1 MYKNWKHYSCKKLW
15 KVKVMRR
22 NKVFD
27 FLFKKQ
33 YVIAGCLVLCAGVGM
48 TALYSYNQKQEQER
62 LEQQLVENEQYV
74 VEETQ
79 MQDVSSMIPPKE
91 SVINKAV
98 EDILPIEEGASV
110 ENDAIE
116 DGEEFIL
123 DESMLLED
131 IKVLVDGASRT
142 DIAEETAKKVAVT
155 TPSLHFPT
163 EEGLLW
169 PMDGNVIMNYSMD
182 ATIYHATLDQYK
194 YNPAIIIAGDV
205 NNKVYSVAKGKIVD
219 ISQNEVTGTTVT
231 LDLGDGYRAIYGQLK
246 ELNFDVGDYLESGH
260 VIGYVSEPTKYYSLE
275 GSNLYFE
282 LQKDGE
288 PIDPIV
294 YFE

>member
-1 MYKNWKHYSCKKLW
+1 
-15 KVKVMRR
+15 MRR

-27 FLFKKQ
+27 FWFRKQ
-33 YVIAGCLVLCAGVGM
+33 YVIAGCLVLCAGLGM
-48 TALYSYNQKQEQER
+48 TALYNYNEEQER
-62 LEQQLVENEQYV
+62 ARMEQEIAQNGQYV

-79 MQDVSSMIPPKE
+79 MEDVTSIIPPKE
-91 SVINKAV
+91 NITNQAV
-98 EDILPIEEGASV
+98 EDILQSHGDATVESEMIAEGDEEYV
-110 ENDAIE
+110 
-116 DGEEFIL
+116 
-123 DESMLLED
+123 DESMLLEEV
-131 IKVLVDGASRT
+131 KVLADGSVDG
-142 DIAEETAKKVAVT
+142 DKETTPEPAKKVTAT
-155 TPSLHFPT
+155 APTLSFPA

-205 NNKVYSVAKGKIVD
+205 NNKVYSVAKGKITD

-231 LDLGDGYRAIYGQLK
+231 VDLGDGYQAIYGQLK
-246 ELNFDVGDYLESGH
+246 ELNFDEGDYLESGH
-260 VIGYVSEPTKYYSLE
+260 VIGYVSEPTKYYSVE

-294 YFE
+294 FFE

>member
-1 MYKNWKHYSCKKLW
+1 
-15 KVKVMRR
+15 MRR

-33 YVIAGCLVLCAGVGM
+33 YIIAGCLVLCAGVGM

-79 MQDVSSMIPPKE
+79 MQDVSSVIPPKE

-110 ENDAIE
+110 EKDTIK

-131 IKVLVDGASRT
+131 VKVLVDGSSAVDT
-142 DIAEETAKKVAVT
+142 TEETAKKVAAV

-194 YNPAIIIAGDV
+194 YNPAIIIAGEV
-205 NNKVYSVAKGKIVD
+205 NTKVYSVAKGKIVD

-231 LDLGDGYRAIYGQLK
+231 VDLGDGYQAIYGQLK

>member
-1 MYKNWKHYSCKKLW
+1 
-15 KVKVMRR
+15 MRR

-27 FLFKKQ
+27 FLFRKQ

-48 TALYSYNQKQEQER
+48 TALYNYNQGQERAR
-62 LEQQLVENEQYV
+62 LEQELAENDRYVE
-74 VEETQ
+74 EETQ
-79 MQDVSSMIPPKE
+79 MENVTSIIPPKN
-91 SVINKAV
+91 SNTNQAV
-98 EDILPIEEGASV
+98 KDIQKQEENAIV
-110 ENDAIE
+110 E
-116 DGEEFIL
+116 GEIFAEGDEGL
-123 DESMLLED
+123 VDESMLLEEE
-131 IKVLVDGASRT
+131 KVL
-142 DIAEETAKKVAVT
+142 AEGSESEEKDTQKAIEKKVSATV
-155 TPSLHFPT
+155 PSLSFPA

-182 ATIYHATLDQYK
+182 ATIYYATLDQYK

-205 NNKVYSVAKGKIVD
+205 NNKVYSVAKGKITD

-231 LDLGDGYRAIYGQLK
+231 VDLGDGYRAIYGQLK
-246 ELNFDVGDYLESGH
+246 ELNFKVGDYLESGH
-260 VIGYVSEPTKYYSLE
+260 VIGYVSEPTKYYSVE

-288 PIDPIV
+288 PVDPIV

>member
-1 MYKNWKHYSCKKLW
+1 MK
-15 KVKVMRR
+15 R

-27 FLFKKQ
+27 FWFRKQ
-33 YVIAGCLVLCAGVGM
+33 YVIAGCLVLCAGLGM
-48 TALYSYNQKQEQER
+48 TALYNYNQEQER
-62 LEQQLVENEQYV
+62 ARLEQELAENEQYV

-79 MQDVSSMIPPKE
+79 MEDVTSIIPPKTDNAGQ
-91 SVINKAV
+91 VAKDIV
-98 EDILPIEEGASV
+98 EPEGDEEIV
-110 ENDAIE
+110 
-116 DGEEFIL
+116 
-123 DESMLLED
+123 DESMMTEEV
-131 IKVLVDGASRT
+131 KVLADGAESEKK
-142 DIAEETAKKVAVT
+142 DTAQAPVKKVTAT
-155 TPSLHFPT
+155 APSLHFPA

-205 NNKVYSVAKGKIVD
+205 NNKVYSVAKGKITD

-231 LDLGDGYRAIYGQLK
+231 VDLGDGYQAIYGQLK
-246 ELNFDVGDYLESGH
+246 ELNFDEGDYLESGH
-260 VIGYVSEPTKYYSLE
+260 VIGYVSEPTKYYSVE

-294 YFE
+294 FFE

>member
-1 MYKNWKHYSCKKLW
+1 MYKNWKHYSYKKLW
-15 KVKVMRR
+15 KVKVMKR

-62 LEQQLVENEQYV
+62 LEQQLAENEQYV

-79 MQDVSSMIPPKE
+79 MQDVSSVIPPKE

-110 ENDAIE
+110 GNNAIE
-116 DGEEFIL
+116 EGEEFVL

-131 IKVLVDGASRT
+131 MKVLVDGTSAT
-142 DIAEETAKKVAVT
+142 DVTEETAKKVAAT

-163 EEGLLW
+163 DEGLFW

-231 LDLGDGYRAIYGQLK
+231 VELGDGYKAIYGQLK
-246 ELNFDVGDYLESGH
+246 EVNFDVGDYLESGH

>member
-1 MYKNWKHYSCKKLW
+1 
-15 KVKVMRR
+15 MRR

-27 FLFKKQ
+27 FWFRKQ

-48 TALYSYNQKQEQER
+48 TALYNYNEEQER
-62 LEQQLVENEQYV
+62 ARLEQELVENEQYV

-79 MQDVSSMIPPKE
+79 MEDVTSIIPPKSNLAGQTSKDIIE
-91 SVINKAV
+91 QENSAAV
-98 EDILPIEEGASV
+98 DDEILGEGDEGIV
-110 ENDAIE
+110 
-116 DGEEFIL
+116 
-123 DESMLLED
+123 DESMMPEEV
-131 IKVLVDGASRT
+131 KVLADGSESAQKDT
-142 DIAEETAKKVAVT
+142 QQETTKTVT
-155 TPSLHFPT
+155 ATAPVLSFPA

-194 YNPAIIIAGDV
+194 YNPAIIISGAV
-205 NNKVYSVAKGKIVD
+205 NSKVYSVAKGKITD

-231 LDLGDGYRAIYGQLK
+231 VDLGDGYQAIYGQLK
-246 ELNFDVGDYLESGH
+246 ELNFEVGDYLESGH
-260 VIGYVSEPTKYYSLE
+260 VIGYVSEPTKYFSVE

-294 YFE
+294 FFE

>member
-1 MYKNWKHYSCKKLW
+1 
-15 KVKVMRR
+15 MRR

-27 FLFKKQ
+27 FWFRKQ

-48 TALYSYNQKQEQER
+48 TALYNYNQGQERAR
-62 LEQQLVENEQYV
+62 LEQELAENDRYTE
-74 VEETQ
+74 EETQ
-79 MQDVSSMIPPKE
+79 MENVTSIIPPKDNN
-91 SVINKAV
+91 INQAV
-98 EDILPIEEGASV
+98 KDIQKQDENAIVEG
-110 ENDAIE
+110 E
-116 DGEEFIL
+116 IL
-123 DESMLLED
+123 AEGDEGLVDESMMLEEE
-131 IKVLVDGASRT
+131 KVL
-142 DIAEETAKKVAVT
+142 AEGSESEKKDTKKETEKKVSATV
-155 TPSLHFPT
+155 PSLSFPA

-182 ATIYHATLDQYK
+182 ATIYYATLDQYK

-205 NNKVYSVAKGKIVD
+205 NNKVYSVAKGKITD

-231 LDLGDGYRAIYGQLK
+231 VDLGDGYQAIYGQLK
-246 ELNFDVGDYLESGH
+246 ELNFKVGDYLEAGH
-260 VIGYVSEPTKYYSLE
+260 VIGYVSEPTKYYSVE

-288 PIDPIV
+288 PVDPIV

>member
-1 MYKNWKHYSCKKLW
+1 
-15 KVKVMRR
+15 MRR

-27 FLFKKQ
+27 FWFRKQ

-48 TALYSYNQKQEQER
+48 TALYNYNQEQER
-62 LEQQLVENEQYV
+62 ARLEQEIAQNEEEQYI

-79 MQDVSSMIPPKE
+79 MENVSSVIPPKE
-91 SVINKAV
+91 HVVNWAV
-98 EDILPIEEGASV
+98 EDILPTEESATIEGEITAEGDES
-110 ENDAIE
+110 I
-116 DGEEFIL
+116 I
-123 DESMLLED
+123 DESMFIDEIL
-131 IKVLVDGASRT
+131 ILVEGST
-142 DIAEETAKKVAVT
+142 DTETTRDVAVT
-155 TPSLHFPT
+155 TPSLHFPA

-205 NNKVYSVAKGKIVD
+205 NSKVYSVAKGQISD

-231 LDLGDGYRAIYGQLK
+231 VDLGDGYQAIYGQLK
-246 ELNFDVGDYLESGH
+246 ELNFKEGDYVESGH
-260 VIGYVSEPTKYYSLE
+260 VLGYVSEPTKYYSVE

-288 PIDPIV
+288 PIDPISF
-294 YFE
+294 FE

>member
-1 MYKNWKHYSCKKLW
+1 
-15 KVKVMRR
+15 MRR

-27 FLFKKQ
+27 FLFRKQ

-48 TALYSYNQKQEQER
+48 IALYNYNQGQERAR
-62 LEQQLVENEQYV
+62 LEQELAENDRYV

-79 MQDVSSMIPPKE
+79 MENVTSIIPPKN
-91 SVINKAV
+91 SNTNQAV
-98 EDILPIEEGASV
+98 KDIQKQEENAIV
-110 ENDAIE
+110 E
-116 DGEEFIL
+116 GEIFAEGDEGL
-123 DESMLLED
+123 VDESMLLEEE
-131 IKVLVDGASRT
+131 KVLAEGAES
-142 DIAEETAKKVAVT
+142 EEKDTQKAIEKKVSATV
-155 TPSLHFPT
+155 PSLSFPA

-182 ATIYHATLDQYK
+182 ATIYYATLDQYK

-205 NNKVYSVAKGKIVD
+205 NNKVYSVAKGKITD

-231 LDLGDGYRAIYGQLK
+231 VDLGDGYQAIYGQLK
-246 ELNFDVGDYLESGH
+246 ELNFKEGDYLESGH
-260 VIGYVSEPTKYYSLE
+260 VIGYVSEPTKYYSVE

>member
-1 MYKNWKHYSCKKLW
+1 MK
-15 KVKVMRR
+15 R
-22 NKVFD
+22 NKVLD
-27 FLFKKQ
+27 FWFKKQ

-48 TALYSYNQKQEQER
+48 TTLYNYNQKQERARMEQE
-62 LEQQLVENEQYV
+62 LAEQEQYI

-79 MQDVSSMIPPKE
+79 MEDVTSVIPPK
-91 SVINKAV
+91 SDLTNQDAKDIV
-98 EDILPIEEGASV
+98 EEEIFV
-110 ENDAIE
+110 EGI
-116 DGEEFIL
+116 GGIV
-123 DESMLLED
+123 DESMLPED
-131 IKVLVDGASRT
+131 AKVLVDGSAKKDAT
-142 DIAEETAKKVAVT
+142 EETKKEVVQEVAA
-155 TPSLHFPT
+155 TPSLHFPV

-194 YNPAIIIAGDV
+194 YNPAIIIAGEV
-205 NNKVYSVAKGKIVD
+205 NNKVYSVAKGKISD

-231 LDLGDGYRAIYGQLK
+231 VDLGDGYQAVYGQLK
-246 ELNFDVGDYLESGH
+246 ELNFDEGDYLESGH
-260 VIGYVSEPTKYYSLE
+260 VIGYVSEPTKYYSVE

-294 YFE
+294 FFE

>member
-1 MYKNWKHYSCKKLW
+1 
-15 KVKVMRR
+15 MRR

-33 YVIAGCLVLCAGVGM
+33 YIIAGCLVLCAGVGM

-79 MQDVSSMIPPKE
+79 MQDVSSVIPPKE

-110 ENDAIE
+110 EKDTIK

-131 IKVLVDGASRT
+131 VKVLVDGSSAVDT
-142 DIAEETAKKVAVT
+142 TEEMAKKVAAV

-194 YNPAIIIAGDV
+194 YNPAIIIAGEV
-205 NNKVYSVAKGKIVD
+205 NTKVYSVAKGKIVD

-231 LDLGDGYRAIYGQLK
+231 VDLGDGYQAIYGQLK

>member
-1 MYKNWKHYSCKKLW
+1 
-15 KVKVMRR
+15 MRR

-79 MQDVSSMIPPKE
+79 MQDVSSVIPPKE

-98 EDILPIEEGASV
+98 EDVLPVEEGASV
-110 ENDAIE
+110 ENDAQE
-116 DGEEFIL
+116 GFIL

-131 IKVLVDGASRT
+131 IKVLVDGTSAT
-142 DIAEETAKKVAVT
+142 DVAEETEKQVAVT

-231 LDLGDGYRAIYGQLK
+231 VDLGDGYKAIYGQLK

-288 PIDPIV
+288 PIDPII

>member
-1 MYKNWKHYSCKKLW
+1 
-15 KVKVMRR
+15 MRR

-79 MQDVSSMIPPKE
+79 MQDVSSVIPPKE

-98 EDILPIEEGASV
+98 EDVLPVEEGASV
-110 ENDAIE
+110 ENDAQE
-116 DGEEFIL
+116 GFIL

-131 IKVLVDGASRT
+131 IKVLVDGASAT
-142 DIAEETAKKVAVT
+142 DVAEETEKQVAVT

-231 LDLGDGYRAIYGQLK
+231 VDLGDGYKAIYGQLK

-260 VIGYVSEPTKYYSLE
+260 VIGYVSEPTKYYAVE
-275 GSNLYFE
+275 GANVYFQ
-282 LQKDGE
+282 LLKDGV
-288 PIDPIV
+288 PIDPEEILP
-294 YFE
+294 